1 MLPVPEGTMKKAKR
15 TRNNPTKNTEYSRE
29 FREKVIKYLTRDG
42 NRLIR
47 IGEFLNPGGG
57 IYVLV

>member
-1 MLPVPEGTMKKAKR
+1 MKKAKR
-15 TRNNPTKNTEYSRE
+15 TRNNPTENKEYSE
-29 FREKVIKYLTRDG
+29 DFREQVVQYLTREG

-47 IGEFLNPGGG
+47 IGQFLGPDPGGE

>member
-1 MLPVPEGTMKKAKR
+1 MKKAKR
-15 TRNNPTKNTEYSRE
+15 TRNNPRENNEYSEE
-29 FREKVIKYLTRDG
+29 FREKVVEYLTRDG

-47 IGEFLNPGGG
+47 IGQFLSPDPSGE